1 MAKHGGPL
9 AGETLARS
17 HRGLPFGALPGCI
30 DIVHPPA
37 RPTWIDRRLP
47 HLEHPM
53 KIVCAYSGGLDTSCM
68 IPWLGDHYDA
78 EIITY
83 TGDLGQGVD
92 AEAIRAKA
100 LNTGA
105 SLAFVDDLRDRF
117 INDFCFPALKA
128 GALYEGQYHMH
139 TSLGRPLLAQ
149 RLCEV
154 ANEVGAD
161 AIAHGCTAKGNDQV
175 RFEVAA
181 QCLAPHLKV
190 IAPLRT
196 WELRTREQEIDY
208 AVARGIELPITKE
221 KPYSIDENIWGCAIE
236 CGEMENLWTEPPA
249 DVWRMTKDPAE
260 APKGSKEIT
269 LSFQQG
275 IPVAIDGEIMP
286 PVTLVERLNELAGS
300 YGVGRIDMVENRV
313 VGLKSREVY
322 EGPAALVLHQAHREL
337 ERVVLDRATQHYKA
351 KVANDFADLIY
362 DGLWFGPL
370 REALQAFIDQTQEM
384 VTGDIRLRL
393 SAGLCRVVGRRSPFS
408 MYDDGL
414 ATYSDG
420 DTFDHTAAEG
430 FMKLYGLPYATWG
443 RVRRKAGLV

>member
-1 MAKHGGPL
+1 
-9 AGETLARS
+9 
-17 HRGLPFGALPGCI
+17 
-30 DIVHPPA
+30 
-37 RPTWIDRRLP
+37 
-47 HLEHPM
+47 M

-68 IPWLGDHYDA
+68 IPWLSEHYDA
-78 EIITY
+78 EIVTY

-92 AEAIRAKA
+92 TEAIRAKA
-100 LNTGA
+100 LRTGA
-105 SLAFVDDLRDRF
+105 SMAVVDDLRDRF
-117 INDFCFPALKA
+117 VNEFCFPALRA
-128 GALYEGQYHMH
+128 GALYEGLYPMH
-139 TSLGRPLLAQ
+139 TALGRPLLAQ

-154 ANEVGAD
+154 AEEVGAD
-161 AIAHGCTAKGNDQV
+161 AIAHGCTGKGNDQV

-181 QCLAPHLKV
+181 QCIAPHLNV

-208 AVARGIELPITKE
+208 ALARNIELPITKE

-260 APKGSKEIT
+260 APKGSVEIT
-269 LSFQQG
+269 LSFAQG
-275 IPVAIDGEIMP
+275 LPVAIDGESLP
-286 PVTLVERLNELAGS
+286 PVLLLERLNQLAGD

-322 EGPAALVLHQAHREL
+322 EGPAAVVLHQAHREL
-337 ERVVLDRATQHYKA
+337 ERIVLDRPTSHYKA
-351 KVANDFADLIY
+351 KIAQDFADLVY

-370 REALQAFIDQTQEM
+370 REALQAFIEQTQEH
-384 VTGDIRLRL
+384 VTGDVRVRI
-393 SAGLCRVVGRRSPFS
+393 SAGLSRVTGRRSPYS
-408 MYDDGL
+408 LYDDGL

-430 FMKLYGLPYATWG
+430 FLKLYGLNYRTWG
-443 RVRRKAGLV
+443 RVRRRGGQH